1 MGDRKGDVRIY
12 VISCFFFAC
21 TIGGGIFLCMYIFL
35 PDSESLPWYLFA
47 GMALVAI
54 PWLSWFLILIYRCI
68 RPINVQF
75 DEHHTNNYGNTGAI
89 WTPKSPQTAAT
100 AVRSPRGTKSPSHSP
115 IGGGGGERRVQFGT
129 VVEVGDEFGGGSEEE
144 HHHNDDFVEHHESK
158 KEQDIPQTLIT
169 VEH

>member
-35 PDSESLPWYLFA
+35 PDSEAVPWYLFV

-54 PWLSWFLILIYRCI
+54 PWLAWFTIFIYRCI
-68 RPINVQF
+68 GPNNVQ
-75 DEHHTNNYGNTGAI
+75 EHHNNNNHGKSAAI
-89 WTPKSPQTAAT
+89 WTPKSPQAT
-100 AVRSPRGTKSPSHSP
+100 SPGAKSPRDSLD
-115 IGGGGGERRVQFGT
+115 GGDGERRVQLGA
-129 VVEVGDEFGGGSEEE
+129 VVEMGNGGGEEN
-144 HHHNDDFVEHHESK
+144 HNNENVVDDHHESK
-158 KEQDIPQTLIT
+158 KEQEKPTLLM

>member
-1 MGDRKGDVRIY
+1 M
-12 VISCFFFAC
+12 S
-21 TIGGGIFLCMYIFL
+21 
-35 PDSESLPWYLFA
+35 
-47 GMALVAI
+47 GMSLVAI

-115 IGGGGGERRVQFGT
+115 VGGGGEECRVQFGT
-129 VVEVGDEFGGGSEEE
+129 VVEMGDEFGGGSEE
-144 HHHNDDFVEHHESK
+144 
-158 KEQDIPQTLIT
+158 
-169 VEH
+169 